1 MKQLN
6 LKRKVYENRGKKM
19 TETKHE
25 CTGWSLV
32 LTITRPDGTWFD
44 KTITDMPDNVSI
56 TVNEWLTDYMKEEY
70 E

>member
-1 MKQLN
+1 ME
-6 LKRKVYENRGKKM
+6 YKM

-32 LTITRPDGTWFD
+32 ITITRSDGTWFD
-44 KTITDMPDNVSI
+44 KTITNMPDNVSI

>member
-1 MKQLN
+1 
-6 LKRKVYENRGKKM
+6 M

-44 KTITDMPDNVSI
+44 KTITDFKDDNVSI
-56 TVNEWLTDYMKEEY
+56 SISADFGWADIDVHEIEEKK
-70 E
+70 

>member
-1 MKQLN
+1 
-6 LKRKVYENRGKKM
+6 M

-44 KTITDMPDNVSI
+44 KTITDFKDDNVSI
-56 TVNEWLTDYMKEEY
+56 SIYEWLTYYMEEEY
-70 E
+70 DN

>member
-1 MKQLN
+1 
-6 LKRKVYENRGKKM
+6 M

-44 KTITDMPDNVSI
+44 KTIIDIPDDVSQPI
-56 TVNEWLTDYMKEEY
+56 DDWLTEYMEEEY
-70 E
+70 DN

>member
-1 MKQLN
+1 M
-6 LKRKVYENRGKKM
+6 VASE
-19 TETKHE
+19 
-25 CTGWSLV
+25 
-32 LTITRPDGTWFD
+32 TITRPDGTWFD